1 MLASRADP
9 TASLANP
16 KSPASI
22 SPATPGVEL
31 ALLAVCFLKDSLGT
45 ALPAALKKPFDL
57 IELFENKLSALVA
70 AAAFVPLVVS
80 VFRANS
86 GGDGA
91 MLGWAGLAMI
101 DPSPLYNVIAVGIA
115 IFAFFIV
122 WMAAHAVNIL
132 IVLSPFTTLDAA
144 LKSARLFVLST
155 VPVTSFLNPY
165 FGAAWALVVILI
177 AWFLAGW
184 SFRLTV
190 FGTVFALDFLTLRRK
205 RFTPDKTAN
214 WMFLARA
221 IERVP
226 VRTCGCVSRD
236 EQGRFVLRY
245 RPWLVLPSRTLT
257 LPAGQYAIGRDWFY
271 PELLLIDGK
280 TRKTICTF
288 SPRYHTHEEALS
300 QIYGLG
306 EIHDVGL
313 RAAEHLTGFAS
324 HFQQIARPRAVSA
337 TRRASPDFDAM
348 KPLFEVRGK
357 VSAPALQSASKP
369 VALPKRAAREKNFH
383 GTQRPQ
389 FRLQISGHL
398 VRVRRVPQ
406 PGARL
411 QHADPRRGDKTHL
424 ARQLARLLAAI
435 IELAGQ
441 FQIEKDH
448 RVAHE
453 RPVFR
458 AAEAEHIDSRLPGEF
473 LGRDSHRRHRVG
485 EARAIHVDLQPVLF
499 GLRPDRLDFL
509 DGVHRAQLGG
519 LREADCARFRIMD
532 IRAAFDHALDAGRID
547 LSVRAGQQQ
556 HFRAVG
562 KKFRRS
568 AFVRFH
574 VRGLVA
580 QNAVIRLAHG
590 RQRE

>member
-1 MLASRADP
+1 MNRFRGLILALALCGTMLASRADQ

-16 KSPASI
+16 KSPAST
-22 SPATPGVEL
+22 SPPAPGVELAQSLSTITGVAISPLLGVTTVGMWKYFSTSKEKRSQLPWFAHPLFWVPAL

-86 GGDGA
+86 AGDGA

-101 DPSPLYNVIAVGIA
+101 DLSPLYNVIAVCIA

-132 IVLSPFTTLDAA
+132 IVLSPFTTLDAV

-205 RFTPDKTAN
+205 RFAPDKTAN

-306 EIHDVGL
+306 EIHDVG
-313 RAAEHLTGFAS
+313 
-324 HFQQIARPRAVSA
+324 
-337 TRRASPDFDAM
+337 
-348 KPLFEVRGK
+348 
-357 VSAPALQSASKP
+357 
-369 VALPKRAAREKNFH
+369 
-383 GTQRPQ
+383 
-389 FRLQISGHL
+389 
-398 VRVRRVPQ
+398 
-406 PGARL
+406 
-411 QHADPRRGDKTHL
+411 
-424 ARQLARLLAAI
+424 
-435 IELAGQ
+435 
-441 FQIEKDH
+441 
-448 RVAHE
+448 
-453 RPVFR
+453 FR
-458 AAEAEHIDSRLPGEF
+458 AAWRWLKEF
-473 LGRDSHRRHRVG
+473 
-485 EARAIHVDLQPVLF
+485 F
-499 GLRPDRLDFL
+499 GF
-509 DGVHRAQLGG
+509 GTKAKT
-519 LREADCARFRIMD
+519 
-532 IRAAFDHALDAGRID
+532 AAA
-547 LSVRAGQQQ
+547 
-556 HFRAVG
+556 
-562 KKFRRS
+562 
-568 AFVRFH
+568 
-574 VRGLVA
+574 
-580 QNAVIRLAHG
+580 
-590 RQRE
+590 